1 MAWVEEFELA
11 GLADV
16 SAAELVRQPTLTQ
29 AAVDERVGVQAAPI
43 VADAIANDPPVADA
57 AALRAAEI
65 AANDLGLV
73 RSTEGGTGAD
83 TVIGP
88 DGSEDKTW
96 LQYNIFVEPTGYAA
110 RLLWRVI
117 RPMVL
122 AEMPRLV
129 VSATRPTINGL
140 VWWVEVDTQGRFV
153 ALHEGRA

>member
-1 MAWVEEFELA
+1 MPWVTKTALA
-11 GLADV
+11 SIADI
-16 SAAELVRQPTLTQ
+16 SAATLVSTPTHTQ
-29 AAVDERVGVQAAPI
+29 EAVDARVAATVPPL
-43 VADAIANDPPVADA
+43 VSSAIANDPTVADA

-65 AANDLGLV
+65 AASDLGLV
-73 RSTEGGTGAD
+73 RSTESGAGED

-88 DGSEDKTW
+88 AGSEGKTW
-96 LQYNIFVEPTGYAA
+96 LQYNIFGEPTGYAA

-129 VSATRPTINGL
+129 VSTTRPTIDGL